1 MTKTI
6 GWILMAILNAVLTI
20 VMVLDVIDRIEKDM
34 GWFGSGFFT
43 VFFFVLT
50 ILWIVN
56 ARTEWKEWKDYIR
69 EE

>member
-6 GWILMAILNAVLTI
+6 GWILMAILNAVMTI

-34 GWFGSGFFT
+34 GWFGSGFFAG
-43 VFFFVLT
+43 FFFVVT
-50 ILWIVN
+50 ILWIVS
-56 ARTEWKEWKDYIR
+56 ARTEWKEWKDYIS

>member
-6 GWILMAILNAVLTI
+6 GWILMAILNAVITI

-34 GWFGSGFFT
+34 GWFGSGFFA
-43 VFFFVLT
+43 VFFLVVA
-50 ILWIVN
+50 ILWIVS

>member
-6 GWILMAILNAVLTI
+6 GWILMAILNAVITI

-34 GWFGSGFFT
+34 GWFGSGFFAI
-43 VFFFVLT
+43 FFLVVA
-50 ILWIVN
+50 ILWIVS
-56 ARTEWKEWKDYIR
+56 AHTEWKEWKDYIR